1 MSTTAT
7 IIRIVFYL
15 TMGMVVA
22 KHVYKIIPIRYTHM
36 DGSGAKKLIEKEVR
50 MSAESQCGI

>member
-15 TMGMVVA
+15 TTGMVVA
-22 KHVYKIIPIRYTHM
+22 KHVYKIIHIRYTHM
-36 DGSGAKKLIEKEVR
+36 DGSRAKKLMEKDVH
-50 MSAESQCGI
+50 MSSESQCGI